1 MPQITNR
8 IDHVAW
14 MCRPENHEAYVE
26 KLATLYDVTFEADD
40 GGPEFGLRL
49 TWSWSAG
56 LEILSPVGSEL
67 PYAKMCWN
75 YLEKR
80 GEGLFAVV
88 MGVDD
93 VEKAVAHA
101 RELGCDPSPLI
112 YLPETDKPWLRRVQ
126 ECTESVLDVF
136 LDQNLAVGRIITDER
151 GPSLAEWRA
160 ARSGEPVSLSTWF
173 APDR

>member
-1 MPQITNR
+1 MPQIKNNR

-14 MCRPENHEAYVE
+14 MSRPENHDSTVE
-26 KLATLYDVTFEADD
+26 MLSKIYDITFEADD

-56 LEILSPVGSEL
+56 LEVLSPVGDG
-67 PYAKMCWN
+67 PYATMCRN

-93 VEKAVAHA
+93 VPAAMERA
-101 RELGCDPSPLI
+101 RGLGYEPSPLLA
-112 YLPETDKPWLRRVQ
+112 LPETKKAWLKRVQ
-126 ECTESVLDVF
+126 DCTESVLHVF
-136 LDQNLAVGRIITDER
+136 NDQNLAVGRIITDEP
-151 GPSLAEWRA
+151 GPSLVEQRA
-160 ARSGEPVSLSTWF
+160 ARD
-173 APDR
+173 AAK